1 MEYEQPIE
9 LWVQHRVNG
18 LVPPGVLLS
27 FNHNKPIEFSAHD
40 PLRSSIEIGL
50 AGSYRDFGTR
60 MAWQHRVL
68 LTVLHE
74 LGHVHMRHGPRNWR
88 EEEKVK
94 HGEVEAWQWAL
105 AHTPWYLTR
114 SARVYA
120 RWALD
125 TYELEPAEIKHAI
138 GGKNDGT
145 VE

>member
-1 MEYEQPIE
+1 M
-9 LWVQHRVNG
+9 LWQHQ
-18 LVPPGVLLS
+18 VLL
-27 FNHNKPIEFSAHD
+27 
-40 PLRSSIEIGL
+40 
-50 AGSYRDFGTR
+50 
-60 MAWQHRVL
+60 V
-68 LTVLHE
+68 VLHE
-74 LGHVHMRHGPRNWR
+74 LGHAHMRHGPRDWR
-88 EEEKVK
+88 EEEQVK
-94 HGEVEAWQWAL
+94 RVEAEAWQWAL